1 MFWMREK
8 LAVLVLSLVLLDACS
23 ISLPALSVVGVF

>member
-8 LAVLVLSLVLLDACS
+8 LAVLVLSLVLLSACS
-23 ISLPALSVVGVF
+23 FPLPALTGAW